1 MRHEIIHTLTIILLK
16 FKLHWTTLQSVMKTT
31 GTVISG
37 SAALAV
43 LFRGEFMPQDLDF
56 YVNKKGFTTMLLF
69 LMDQNYQVTT
79 SRPYYKSQK
88 RNTKSTTILTL
99 KYKNEN
105 MKIDLITTNEEHVLD
120 TITQF
125 HSTVVM
131 NYIAFYGIVCLYPDW
146 TLQKNGLT
154 TGENIPS
161 KILNKYR
168 LRGFKMASTSSELT
182 GYDNNHECGRHICCP
197 KFKRSLQ
204 DRFNLFISFEEGITD
219 IFNCQWALKNIKE
232 CPKIKN

>member
-1 MRHEIIHTLTIILLK
+1 
-16 FKLHWTTLQSVMKTT
+16 MKTT

-56 YVNKKGFTTMLLF
+56 YVNEKGFTTMLLF

-79 SRPYYKSQK
+79 SRRYYKSQK
-88 RNTKSTTILTL
+88 RNTKSPIILTL

-105 MKIDLITTNEEHVLD
+105 MKIDLITTNEEQVVH

-146 TLQKNGLT
+146 TLQKKWFNDRRKH
-154 TGENIPS
+154 P
-161 KILNKYR
+161 
-168 LRGFKMASTSSELT
+168 FKNS
-182 GYDNNHECGRHICCP
+182 
-197 KFKRSLQ
+197 
-204 DRFNLFISFEEGITD
+204 
-219 IFNCQWALKNIKE
+219 
-232 CPKIKN
+232 